1 MPKFI
6 YTCNDTQMYYSTIK
20 ELMEDSD
27 IDIVGTTIYQYE
39 LKNSGK
45 LEPTVNFRA
54 PNKISKKK

>member
-1 MPKFI
+1 
-6 YTCNDTQMYYSTIK
+6 MYYSTIK